1 MTAEEFKQAFL
12 DVWSERIEAE
22 EARNQIIAAYPD
34 NGLRTKYMLGD
45 RLGADGGML
54 GDVAQMLGRK
64 VHYEKNNIDCL
75 YYHDIQGGNN
85 LRPWV
90 LDGQWPM
97 VFDAIIEHENDNR
110 IEDEWWKLHI
120 YRAPL
125 KVLIA
130 HDYSE
135 EHKRLNPIAAMWLSN
150 KLEML
155 KEMAQVARDNWQGH
169 SEDDDEY
176 LVVIGNIGLEGELPQ
191 WTWWKLV
198 ETDNGCDF
206 RDI

>member
-12 DVWSERIEAE
+12 EVWSERIEAE
-22 EARNQIIAAYPD
+22 EDRNQIIAAYPD
-34 NGLRTKYMLGD
+34 NGLWTEYM
-45 RLGADGGML
+45 LGADGGML
-54 GDVAQMLGRK
+54 REVAERLNQE
-64 VHYEKNNIDCL
+64 VVYEINNIDCV
-75 YYHDIQGGNN
+75 YYHHIQGGNN
-85 LRPWV
+85 LPAWLV
-90 LDGQWPM
+90 GGQWPV
-97 VFDAIIEHENDNR
+97 VFDAIIEHENGIS

-135 EHKRLNPIAAMWLSN
+135 AYKRLHPRSAMWLPN

-155 KEMAQVARDNWQGH
+155 KEMAQVARDNWQGR
-169 SEDDDEY
+169 SKDDDDY
-176 LVVIGNIGLEGELPQ
+176 LVVIGNIGPEGELPQ
-191 WTWWKLV
+191 WTWRKLV

>member
-12 DVWSERIEAE
+12 KVWSERIEAE
-22 EARNQIIAAYPD
+22 QAHNQIIAAYAD
-34 NGLRTKYMLGD
+34 NGLWTEYMLGN
-45 RLGADGGML
+45 DGGML
-54 GDVAQMLGRK
+54 HQVAQMLGRE
-64 VHYEKNNIDCL
+64 VHREKNNIDCV
-75 YYHDIQGGNN
+75 YYHHIQGGNN
-85 LRPWV
+85 LPAWLV
-90 LDGQWPM
+90 GGQWPV
-97 VFDAIIEHENDNR
+97 VFDAIIKHENGSS

-135 EHKRLNPIAAMWLSN
+135 EYKRLHPRSAMWLPN

-169 SEDDDEY
+169 SEDDDKC
-176 LVVIGNIGLEGELPQ
+176 LVVIGNIGLEGGLPQ
-191 WTWWKLV
+191 WTWRKLV
-198 ETDNGCDF
+198 DPDNGCDF
-206 RDI
+206 QEI

>member
-1 MTAEEFKQAFL
+1 MTVEEFKQAFL
-12 DVWSERIEAE
+12 KVWSERIEAE
-22 EARNQIIAAYPD
+22 EAHNQIIAAYPH
-34 NGLRTKYMLGD
+34 NKLWTKYMLGKN
-45 RLGADGGML
+45 GGML
-54 GDVAQMLGRK
+54 GDIAERLERK
-64 VHYEKNNIDCL
+64 VRYGRNNIDCL

-85 LRPWV
+85 LPPWV
-90 LDGQWPM
+90 VDGRWPM
-97 VFDAIIEHENDNR
+97 VFDAIIEHENDSS

-125 KVLIA
+125 KVVISYISPNELPDI
-130 HDYSE
+130 
-135 EHKRLNPIAAMWLSN
+135 
-150 KLEML
+150 LEML

-191 WTWWKLV
+191 WTWRKLV